1 MYKMIV
7 CLNPVWNNR
16 PKNWYQHQKKQ

>member
-7 CLNPVWNNR
+7 CLNPVWKKR
-16 PKNWYQHQKKQ
+16 P